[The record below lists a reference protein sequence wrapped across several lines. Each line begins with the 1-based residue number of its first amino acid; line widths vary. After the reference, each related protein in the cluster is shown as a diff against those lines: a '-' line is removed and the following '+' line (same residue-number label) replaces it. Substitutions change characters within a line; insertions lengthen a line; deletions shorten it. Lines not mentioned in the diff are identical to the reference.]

1 MRKVG
6 TAAAACA
13 LTGLL
18 AAQPQDKAPAVQS
31 PRQAVIEMVTGGE
44 DAFKKHLTPEVQ
56 QKLDEMQK
64 GRPSGSPSPT
74 QIFEAAKAVS
84 DPNFE
89 SFEAGPVLFS
99 FNNPQERQRWE
110 VRIDSDNLQGDREEM
125 ELSLHTFRK
134 GVEEES
140 PAGWYLQLSM
150 QQKQGIWRLKA
161 ITVSARLMLADP
173 RILDKSWWNPTS
185 TPNSPS
191 PQPPADGQALAV
203 SESPKVPPARS
214 LRLIGFAE
222 DVYAYK
228 HPENGFTCALSELV
242 EIGRGIEDGESYR
255 FISPEIAQGV
265 YNGYRFSLGGCA
277 GKTVKSFQVT
287 AEPLSGRGKAYCSDQ
302 TKTVRVSDD
311 GNGTTCL
318 ASGKTVQR

>member
-1 MRKVG
+1 
-6 TAAAACA
+6 

-18 AAQPQDKAPAVQS
+18 AAQPKDKPPAAQS

-44 DAFKKHLTPEVQ
+44 DAFRRHLTPEVQ
-56 QKLDEMQK
+56 QKLEEMQK
-64 GRPSGSPSPT
+64 SRSPGSPSPT
-74 QIFEAAKAVS
+74 QVFESAKVGS

-89 SFEAGPVLFS
+89 SFDSGRVLFS

-125 ELSLHTFRK
+125 ELSLHMLRK

-140 PAGWYLQLSM
+140 PAGLYLELSM
-150 QQKQGIWRLKA
+150 QQKQGVWRLNA
-161 ITVSARLMLADP
+161 VTVSARIMLGDP
-173 RILDKSWWNPTS
+173 RILDKSWWSPTS
-185 TPNSPS
+185 VANSAS
-191 PQPPADGQALAV
+191 TAPPAEGQPAAV
-203 SESPKVPPARS
+203 NESPKLPPARS

-265 YNGYRFSLGGCA
+265 SNGYRFSLGGCA

-311 GNGTTCL
+311 GNGATCL

>member
-1 MRKVG
+1 MG

-31 PRQAVIEMVTGGE
+31 PRQAIIEMVTGGE
-44 DAFKKHLTPEVQ
+44 DAFKRHLTLEVQ

-64 GRPSGSPSPT
+64 GRPSGSPIPT
-74 QIFEAAKAVS
+74 QILWSTKAGS
-84 DPNFE
+84 DPNLE
-89 SFEAGPVLFS
+89 SFDTGRVLFS
-99 FNNPQERQRWE
+99 LNNPQERQRWE
-110 VRIDSDNLQGDREEM
+110 VRIDSDNLQGDEDEM
-125 ELSLHTFRK
+125 QLSLHTFLK
-134 GVEEES
+134 GAEEEV
-140 PAGWYLQLSM
+140 PAGFYLDVVLK
-150 QQKQGIWRLKA
+150 QQQGIWRLNSIA
-161 ITVSARLMLADP
+161 VSARFAMGDP
-173 RILDKSWWNPTS
+173 RILDKSWWNQTS
-185 TPNSPS
+185 VTNSAS
-191 PQPPADGQALAV
+191 AQPPAEGQPSAV
-203 SESPKVPPARS
+203 NESPKVPPARS

-222 DVYAYK
+222 DIYAYK

-287 AEPLSGRGKAYCSDQ
+287 AEPLGGRGKAYCSDQ
-302 TKTVRVSDD
+302 TRTVRVSDD
-311 GNGTTCL
+311 GNGATCL